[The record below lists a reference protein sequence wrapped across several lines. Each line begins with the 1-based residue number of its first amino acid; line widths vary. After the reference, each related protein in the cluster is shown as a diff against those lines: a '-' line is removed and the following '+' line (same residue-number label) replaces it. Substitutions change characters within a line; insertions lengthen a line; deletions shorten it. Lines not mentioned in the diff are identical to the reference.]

1 MIQAELS
8 SSPRHD
14 TWLGH
19 FELCWPTGAPPQ
31 KLFELNATRSNG
43 WTQHEGST
51 CRGPGELYSACL
63 YWSVMTVT
71 SIGYGDIYPTC
82 MSEQLVAVAVMLMG
96 SVLWGQVVATFCGV
110 VATFNPEG
118 AEFRRTM
125 DDLNRFMHLHA
136 FVHHR
141 QPNRKPR
148 ANRFTWHS
156 HGLCLAHRCSGAI
169 AAHTVARVLPPE

>member
-8 SSPRHD
+8 SAPRHD

-71 SIGYGDIYPTC
+71 SIGYGDIYPVNQQARRAWRRGAVPCGADATC
-82 MSEQLVAVAVMLMG
+82 AA
-96 SVLWGQVVATFCGV
+96 WGLRG
-110 VATFNPEG
+110 G
-118 AEFRRTM
+118 
-125 DDLNRFMHLHA
+125 
-136 FVHHR
+136 
-141 QPNRKPR
+141 
-148 ANRFTWHS
+148 
-156 HGLCLAHRCSGAI
+156 
-169 AAHTVARVLPPE
+169 